1 MPSQTDV
8 GAAVAEAL
16 ARAQHHQQRSPRKVR
31 VRLLTQWGEGEG
43 LTVQARIAGRCEAE
57 LIAQEGL
64 GVRVIPWAELDRR
77 AGELPGLVDAA
88 VDEIAAA
95 VAAAPP
101 PARPSRVEDGVD
113 WEAYE
118 GLAEAAHEQVLAV
131 MRPLVETAPASLSR
145 GGALEA
151 VFLGLMKAAALASVG
166 AGMGKDDAREILE
179 EAVAELLGRVSEGH
193 RASLAPRLDA

>member
-1 MPSQTDV
+1 MPNQTEV

-16 ARAQHHQQRSPRKVR
+16 ARAQHHRQRSPRKMR

-43 LTVQARIAGRCEAE
+43 LTVQARIAGRCESE
-57 LIAQEGL
+57 LVAQEGL

-88 VDEIAAA
+88 VEEIETA
-95 VAAAPP
+95 VAAAPA
-101 PARPSRVEDGVD
+101 PARPSRVEGGLD

-118 GLAEAAHEQVLAV
+118 GLAEAAYERVLAV
-131 MRPLVETAPASLSR
+131 MRPLVEEAPDSLSL

-166 AGMGKDDAREILE
+166 AGMGKDDAREMLE
-179 EAVAELLGRVSEGH
+179 AAVAELLGRVSEGH